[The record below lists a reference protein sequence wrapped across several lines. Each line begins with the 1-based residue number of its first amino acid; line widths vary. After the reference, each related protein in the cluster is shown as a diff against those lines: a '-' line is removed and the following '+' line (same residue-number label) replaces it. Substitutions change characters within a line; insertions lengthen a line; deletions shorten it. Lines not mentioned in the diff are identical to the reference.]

1 MKRYFVR
8 TSLVVLILIAAGCSM
23 VSGWI
28 SSSPPRTA
36 IRKVSVIADA
46 LSNQGTGTELDLVF
60 VYEATAAA
68 QLPKTGPEWFT
79 QKAALQAALATSID
93 VASVQVPAVA
103 SNFTVKL
110 PDRASKAIAVYALA
124 NYIGEGGQPIA
135 NLTPWREVTIH
146 LLPMTINYTGTF

>member
-1 MKRYFVR
+1 MNEYLVR
-8 TSLVVLILIAAGCSM
+8 TSLAVLILIAAGCSM

-36 IRKVSVIADA
+36 IRKVTVIADA
-46 LSNQGTGTELDLVF
+46 QSNQGTGSALDLVF
-60 VYEATAAA
+60 VYDAAAVA
-68 QLPKTGPEWFT
+68 QLPKTGPAWFD

-93 VASVQVPAVA
+93 VVALQVPAVA

-110 PDRASKAIAVYALA
+110 PDRASKAIGVYALA
-124 NYIGEGGQPIA
+124 NYIGEDGQPIA

-146 LLPMTINYTGTF
+146 LMPMTINYSGT